1 MMITP
6 RSFGG
11 VFGKIGMA
19 RQNSSYAKSLQGK
32 INISLL
38 FIVAT
43 AVVSF
48 MIISIT
54 QSRIAVRNTAIEYT
68 SQLIDM
74 MNESIDSY
82 ITSMESIARIVVEN
96 SDVRSYLFTET
107 GDERLRAEYG
117 ERAAELF
124 QTLTD
129 TGSDICNI
137 GIIGENGRYLINDTA
152 TKINPYVGYENTDW
166 YQEALLGEE
175 VITSS
180 HVQNVVSDEFPWVVT
195 LSREI
200 PGRGDGE
207 AAVLFVDLNFSSI
220 SRLCEKTNLGAK
232 GYVFIMDDSGNLIYH
247 PKQRLIYSGLLEE
260 EFTPDMLQN
269 GDVVFSGDG
278 QKLYTVSKSE
288 ITGWTMV
295 GVTYLDE
302 MMSRTGRL
310 RNLFYLMAVVLVGVA
325 LTMSVFL
332 TDMVTKPLR
341 KLRETM
347 KVVEGGNFEVEIEE
361 PDTGDEISD
370 LFRSFRNMILKIRE
384 LIEQNTAE
392 QREKRK
398 SELNALQAQIN
409 PHFLYNTLDSIIWMA
424 EGGNIRDVVLMTSSL
439 AKLLRKSIS
448 NKNEMVTLEEE
459 IEYTRSYLTIQ
470 KMRYVDKLE
479 YEIDVEPVVLQ
490 MEIVKLIIQP
500 IVENAIYH
508 GIKYKEGK
516 GLIRITGGFQD
527 DRIVLR
533 VSDNGVGMTKE
544 ALSHVFDERVTD
556 TRKNGVGVLN
566 VHRRIRL
573 YYGGEYGLSFE
584 SEEGKGTCVSIHLPL
599 PEMER
604 EWIKR
609 KTESGGE

>member
-1 MMITP
+1 
-6 RSFGG
+6 
-11 VFGKIGMA
+11 MA
-19 RQNSSYAKSLQGK
+19 RQNRSYAKSLQGK

-38 FIVAT
+38 FIVAA

-54 QSRIAVRNTAIEYT
+54 QSRTAVRNTAIEYT

-82 ITSMESIARIVVEN
+82 ITSMESIAQIVVEN
-96 SDVRSYLFTET
+96 SDVRSYLFTAAQD
-107 GDERLRAEYG
+107 GQLREEYG
-117 ERAAELF
+117 GRITELF

-129 TGSDICNI
+129 TGGDICNI
-137 GIIGENGRYLINDTA
+137 GIIGENGRYLINNTD
-152 TKINPYVGYENTDW
+152 TKINPYAEYEKTEW
-166 YQEALLGEE
+166 YRRALLGEE

-180 HVQNVVSDEFPWVVT
+180 HVQNVVRDEFPWVVT

-200 PGRGDGE
+200 PGRAEGE
-207 AAVLFVDLNFSSI
+207 GAVLFVDLNFSSI

-232 GYVFIMDDSGNLIYH
+232 GYVFIMDDEGNLIYH
-247 PKQRLIYSGLLEE
+247 PRQRLIYSGLWEE
-260 EFTPDMLQN
+260 EFTQDMMSDK
-269 GDVVFSGDG
+269 DVVFSGDG

-302 MMSRTGRL
+302 MMSGTDRL
-310 RNLFYLMAVVLVGVA
+310 RNLFYLMAIVLVGVA
-325 LTMSVFL
+325 LMMSVFL

-347 KVVEGGNFEVEIEE
+347 KVVESGNFDVEVEE

-370 LFRSFRNMILKIRE
+370 LFRSFRSMILKIRE
-384 LIEQNTAE
+384 LIDQNTAE

-424 EGGNIRDVVLMTSSL
+424 EGGNMKDVVLMTSSL

-479 YEIDVEPVVLQ
+479 YEIDVEPAVMQ

-500 IVENAIYH
+500 LVENAIYH

-516 GLIRITGGFQD
+516 GLIRITGGFKEDQV
-527 DRIVLR
+527 VLQ
-533 VSDNGVGMTKE
+533 VSDNGVGMTE
-544 ALSHVFDERVTD
+544 EELSHVFDERVTD

-584 SEEGKGTCVSIHLPL
+584 SRKGRGTCVSIRLPL
-599 PEMER
+599 PEA
-604 EWIKR
+604 
-609 KTESGGE
+609 ESAKGVKNR

>member
-1 MMITP
+1 
-6 RSFGG
+6 
-11 VFGKIGMA
+11 MA

-38 FIVAT
+38 FIVAA

-54 QSRIAVRNTAIEYT
+54 QSRSAVRNTAIEYT

-82 ITSMESIARIVVEN
+82 ITSMESIAQIVAEN
-96 SDVRSYLFTET
+96 SDVRSYLWAETE
-107 GDERLRAEYG
+107 EEYLREEYG
-117 ERAAELF
+117 GRMTELF
-124 QTLTD
+124 RTLKD
-129 TGSDICNI
+129 TGGDICNI
-137 GIIGENGRYLINDTA
+137 GIIGENGRYLINNTDTE
-152 TKINPYVGYENTDW
+152 INPYAGYEKTQW
-166 YQEALLGEE
+166 YQRALQGEE

-180 HVQNVVSDEFPWVVT
+180 HVQNIVIDEFPWVVT
-195 LSREI
+195 LSRKI
-200 PGRGDGE
+200 PGRAGGTD
-207 AAVLFVDLNFSSI
+207 AVLFVDLNFSSI
-220 SRLCEKTNLGAK
+220 SRLCEKTNLGTK
-232 GYVFIMDDSGNLIYH
+232 GYVFIMDDVGNLIYH
-247 PKQRLIYSGLLEE
+247 PRQRLIYSGLWEE
-260 EFTPDMLQN
+260 EFTPDMMS
-269 GDVVFSGDG
+269 GEDVVFSGDG
-278 QKLYTVSKSE
+278 QKLYTISKSE

-295 GVTYLDE
+295 GVIYLDE
-302 MMSRTGRL
+302 MMSRTDRL
-310 RNLFYLMAVVLVGVA
+310 RNLFYLMAIVLVGVA
-325 LTMSVFL
+325 LMMSVFL

-347 KVVEGGNFEVEIEE
+347 KVVENGNFDVEVEE

-370 LFRSFRNMILKIRE
+370 LFRSFRSMILKIRE
-384 LIEQNTAE
+384 LIDQNTAE

-424 EGGNIRDVVLMTSSL
+424 EGGNMKDVVLMTSSL

-479 YEIDVEPVVLQ
+479 YEIDVEPAVMR

-500 IVENAIYH
+500 LVENAIYH

-516 GLIRITGGFQD
+516 GLIRITGGFAD
-527 DRIVLR
+527 DQVILK
-533 VSDNGVGMTKE
+533 VSDNGVGMSE
-544 ALSHVFDERVTD
+544 EELSHVFDERVTD

-584 SEEGKGTCVSIHLPL
+584 SKEGKGTCVSIHLPL
-599 PEMER
+599 PEA
-604 EWIKR
+604 
-609 KTESGGE
+609 

>member
-1 MMITP
+1 
-6 RSFGG
+6 
-11 VFGKIGMA
+11 MA

-38 FIVAT
+38 FIVAA

-54 QSRIAVRNTAIEYT
+54 QSRSAVRNTAIEYT

-82 ITSMESIARIVVEN
+82 ITSMESIAQIVAEN
-96 SDVRSYLFTET
+96 SDVRSYLWAETE
-107 GDERLRAEYG
+107 EEYLREEYG
-117 ERAAELF
+117 GRMTELF
-124 QTLTD
+124 RTLKD
-129 TGSDICNI
+129 TGGDICNI
-137 GIIGENGRYLINDTA
+137 GIIGENGRYLINNTDTE
-152 TKINPYVGYENTDW
+152 INPYAGYEKTQW
-166 YQEALLGEE
+166 YQRALQGEE

-180 HVQNVVSDEFPWVVT
+180 HVQNIVIDEFPWVVT
-195 LSREI
+195 LSRKI
-200 PGRGDGE
+200 PGRAGGTD
-207 AAVLFVDLNFSSI
+207 AVLFVDLNFSSI
-220 SRLCEKTNLGAK
+220 SRLCEKTNLGTK
-232 GYVFIMDDSGNLIYH
+232 GYVFIMDDVGNLIYH
-247 PKQRLIYSGLLEE
+247 PRQRLIYSGLWEE
-260 EFTPDMLQN
+260 EFTPDMMS
-269 GDVVFSGDG
+269 GEDVVFSGDG
-278 QKLYTVSKSE
+278 QKLYTISKSE

-295 GVTYLDE
+295 GVIYLDE
-302 MMSRTGRL
+302 MMSRTDRL
-310 RNLFYLMAVVLVGVA
+310 RNLFYLMAIVLVGVA
-325 LTMSVFL
+325 LMMSVFL

-347 KVVEGGNFEVEIEE
+347 KVVENGNFDVEVEE

-370 LFRSFRNMILKIRE
+370 LFRSFRSMILKIRE
-384 LIEQNTAE
+384 LIDQNTAE

-424 EGGNIRDVVLMTSSL
+424 EGGNMKDVVLMTSSL

-479 YEIDVEPVVLQ
+479 YEIDVEPAVMR

-500 IVENAIYH
+500 LVENAIYH

-516 GLIRITGGFQD
+516 GLIRITGGFAD
-527 DRIVLR
+527 DQVILK
-533 VSDNGVGMTKE
+533 VSDNGVGMSE
-544 ALSHVFDERVTD
+544 EELSHVFDERVMD

-584 SEEGKGTCVSIHLPL
+584 SKEGKGTCVSIHLPL
-599 PEMER
+599 PEA
-604 EWIKR
+604 
-609 KTESGGE
+609 

>member
-1 MMITP
+1 
-6 RSFGG
+6 
-11 VFGKIGMA
+11 MA
-19 RQNSSYAKSLQGK
+19 RQNSSYVKSLQGK

-38 FIVAT
+38 FIVAA

-54 QSRIAVRNTAIEYT
+54 QSRSAVRNTAIEYT

-82 ITSMESIARIVVEN
+82 ITSMESIAQIVAEN
-96 SDVRSYLFTET
+96 SDVRSYLWAETE
-107 GDERLRAEYG
+107 EEYLREEYG
-117 ERAAELF
+117 GRMTELF
-124 QTLTD
+124 RTLKD
-129 TGSDICNI
+129 TGGDICNI
-137 GIIGENGRYLINDTA
+137 GIIGENGRYLINNTDTE
-152 TKINPYVGYENTDW
+152 INPYAGYEKTQW
-166 YQEALLGEE
+166 YQRALQGEE

-180 HVQNVVSDEFPWVVT
+180 HVQNIVIDEFPWVVT
-195 LSREI
+195 LSRKI
-200 PGRGDGE
+200 PGRAGGTD
-207 AAVLFVDLNFSSI
+207 AVLFVDLNFSSI
-220 SRLCEKTNLGAK
+220 SRLCEKTNLGTK
-232 GYVFIMDDSGNLIYH
+232 GYVFIMDDAGNLIYH
-247 PKQRLIYSGLLEE
+247 PRQRLIYSGLWEE
-260 EFTPDMLQN
+260 EFTPDMMS
-269 GDVVFSGDG
+269 GEDVVFSGDG
-278 QKLYTVSKSE
+278 QKLYTISKSE

-295 GVTYLDE
+295 GVIYLDE
-302 MMSRTGRL
+302 MMSRTDRL
-310 RNLFYLMAVVLVGVA
+310 RNLFYLMAIVLVGVA
-325 LTMSVFL
+325 LMMSVFL

-347 KVVEGGNFEVEIEE
+347 KVVENGNFDVEVEE

-370 LFRSFRNMILKIRE
+370 LFRSFRSMILKIRE
-384 LIEQNTAE
+384 LIDQNTAE

-424 EGGNIRDVVLMTSSL
+424 EGGNMKDVVLMTSSL

-479 YEIDVEPVVLQ
+479 YEIDVEPAVMR

-500 IVENAIYH
+500 LVENAIYH

-516 GLIRITGGFQD
+516 GLIRITGGFVD
-527 DRIVLR
+527 DQVILK
-533 VSDNGVGMTKE
+533 VSDNGVGMSE
-544 ALSHVFDERVTD
+544 EELSHVFDERVTD

-584 SEEGKGTCVSIHLPL
+584 SGEGKGTCVSIHLPL
-599 PEMER
+599 PEA
-604 EWIKR
+604 
-609 KTESGGE
+609 

>member
-1 MMITP
+1 
-6 RSFGG
+6 
-11 VFGKIGMA
+11 MA
-19 RQNSSYAKSLQGK
+19 RQNRSYTKSLQGK

-48 MIISIT
+48 MIISIN
-54 QSRIAVRNTAIEYT
+54 QSRTAVRNTAIEYT

-82 ITSMESIARIVVEN
+82 ITNMESIAQIVVEN
-96 SDVRSYLFTET
+96 SDVRSYLFTASQDTE
-107 GDERLRAEYG
+107 LREEYG
-117 ERAAELF
+117 GRVTELF
-124 QTLTD
+124 QTLKD
-129 TGSDICNI
+129 TGGDICNI
-137 GIIGENGRYLINDTA
+137 GIIGEDGRYLINNADTM
-152 TKINPYVGYENTDW
+152 INPYAGYEKTEW
-166 YQEALLGEE
+166 YRRALLGEE

-180 HVQNVVSDEFPWVVT
+180 HVQNIVSDEFPWVVT

-200 PGRGDGE
+200 PGRAGDGG
-207 AAVLFVDLNFSSI
+207 AVLFVDLNFSSI
-220 SRLCEKTNLGAK
+220 SRLCEKTNLGDK
-232 GYVFIMDDSGNLIYH
+232 GYVFITDDAGNLIYH
-247 PKQRLIYSGLLEE
+247 PKQRLIYSGLWEE
-260 EFTPDMLQN
+260 EFTLDMLSE
-269 GDVVFSGDG
+269 GDVVFSRDG
-278 QKLYTVSKSE
+278 QKLYTISKSE

-295 GVTYLDE
+295 GVTYLEE
-302 MMSRTGRL
+302 MMSRTNRL
-310 RNLFYLMAVVLVGVA
+310 RNLFYLMAIVLVGVA
-325 LTMSVFL
+325 LMLSVFL

-341 KLRETM
+341 KLRESM
-347 KVVEGGNFEVEIEE
+347 KVVEGGNFDVEIEE

-370 LFRSFRNMILKIRE
+370 LFRSFRSMILKIRE

-424 EGGNIRDVVLMTSSL
+424 EGGNRKDVVLMTSSL

-479 YEIDVEPVVLQ
+479 YEIDVEPAVMR

-500 IVENAIYH
+500 LVENAIYH

-516 GLIRITGGFQD
+516 GLIRITGGFEEDQ
-527 DRIVLR
+527 IVLR
-533 VSDNGVGMTKE
+533 VSDNGVGMTE
-544 ALSHVFDERVTD
+544 EELSHVFDERVTD

-584 SEEGKGTCVSIHLPL
+584 SVKGKGTCVSIHLPL
-599 PEMER
+599 PE
-604 EWIKR
+604 I
-609 KTESGGE
+609 GV

>member
-1 MMITP
+1 
-6 RSFGG
+6 
-11 VFGKIGMA
+11 MA

-38 FIVAT
+38 FIVAA

-54 QSRIAVRNTAIEYT
+54 QSRSAVRNTAIEYT

-82 ITSMESIARIVVEN
+82 ITSMESIAQIVAEN
-96 SDVRSYLFTET
+96 SDVRSYLWAETE
-107 GDERLRAEYG
+107 EEYLREEYG
-117 ERAAELF
+117 GRMTELF
-124 QTLTD
+124 RTLKD
-129 TGSDICNI
+129 TGGDICNI
-137 GIIGENGRYLINDTA
+137 GIIGENGRYLINNTDTE
-152 TKINPYVGYENTDW
+152 INPYAGYEKTQW
-166 YQEALLGEE
+166 YQRALQGEE

-180 HVQNVVSDEFPWVVT
+180 HVQNIVIDEFPWVVT
-195 LSREI
+195 LSRKI
-200 PGRGDGE
+200 PGRAGGTD
-207 AAVLFVDLNFSSI
+207 AVLFVDLNFSSI
-220 SRLCEKTNLGAK
+220 SRLCEKTNLGTK
-232 GYVFIMDDSGNLIYH
+232 GYVFIMDDVGNLIYH
-247 PKQRLIYSGLLEE
+247 PRQRLIYSGLWEE
-260 EFTPDMLQN
+260 EFTPDMMS
-269 GDVVFSGDG
+269 GEGVVFSGDG
-278 QKLYTVSKSE
+278 QKLYTISKSE

-295 GVTYLDE
+295 GVIYLDE
-302 MMSRTGRL
+302 MMSRTDRL
-310 RNLFYLMAVVLVGVA
+310 RNLFYLMAIVLVGVA
-325 LTMSVFL
+325 LMMSVFL

-347 KVVEGGNFEVEIEE
+347 KVVENGNFDVEVEE

-370 LFRSFRNMILKIRE
+370 LFRSFRSMILKIRE
-384 LIEQNTAE
+384 LIDQNTAE

-424 EGGNIRDVVLMTSSL
+424 EGGNMKDVVLMTSSL

-479 YEIDVEPVVLQ
+479 YEIDVEPAVMR

-500 IVENAIYH
+500 LVENAIYH

-516 GLIRITGGFQD
+516 GLIRITGGFAD
-527 DRIVLR
+527 DQVILK
-533 VSDNGVGMTKE
+533 VSDNGVGMSE
-544 ALSHVFDERVTD
+544 EELSHVFDERVTD

-584 SEEGKGTCVSIHLPL
+584 SGEGKGTCVSIHLPL
-599 PEMER
+599 PEA
-604 EWIKR
+604 
-609 KTESGGE
+609 

>member
-152 TKINPYVGYENTDW
+152 TKINPYAGYENTDW

-310 RNLFYLMAVVLVGVA
+310 RNLFYLMAVVLVGV
-325 LTMSVFL
+325 
-332 TDMVTKPLR
+332 D
-341 KLRETM
+341 
-347 KVVEGGNFEVEIEE
+347 
-361 PDTGDEISD
+361 
-370 LFRSFRNMILKIRE
+370 
-384 LIEQNTAE
+384 
-392 QREKRK
+392 RK
-398 SELNALQAQIN
+398 S
-409 PHFLYNTLDSIIWMA
+409 
-424 EGGNIRDVVLMTSSL
+424 VV
-439 AKLLRKSIS
+439 
-448 NKNEMVTLEEE
+448 
-459 IEYTRSYLTIQ
+459 
-470 KMRYVDKLE
+470 
-479 YEIDVEPVVLQ
+479 
-490 MEIVKLIIQP
+490 
-500 IVENAIYH
+500 
-508 GIKYKEGK
+508 
-516 GLIRITGGFQD
+516 
-527 DRIVLR
+527 
-533 VSDNGVGMTKE
+533 
-544 ALSHVFDERVTD
+544 
-556 TRKNGVGVLN
+556 
-566 VHRRIRL
+566 
-573 YYGGEYGLSFE
+573 
-584 SEEGKGTCVSIHLPL
+584 
-599 PEMER
+599 
-604 EWIKR
+604 
-609 KTESGGE
+609 

>member
-1 MMITP
+1 
-6 RSFGG
+6 
-11 VFGKIGMA
+11 MA

-38 FIVAT
+38 FIVAA

-54 QSRIAVRNTAIEYT
+54 QSRSAVRNTAIEYT

-82 ITSMESIARIVVEN
+82 ITSMESVAQIVVEN
-96 SDVRSYLFTET
+96 SDVRSYLWAEA
-107 GDERLRAEYG
+107 EEEYLREEYG
-117 ERAAELF
+117 GRVTELF
-124 QTLTD
+124 RTLTN
-129 TGSDICNI
+129 TGGDICNI
-137 GIIGENGRYLINDTA
+137 GIISENGRYLINNTD
-152 TKINPYVGYENTDW
+152 TKINPYAGYEKMQW
-166 YQEALLGEE
+166 YQRALQGEE

-180 HVQNVVSDEFPWVVT
+180 HVQNIVSDEFPWVVT
-195 LSREI
+195 LSRKI
-200 PGRGDGE
+200 PGRTDGTG
-207 AAVLFVDLNFSSI
+207 AVLFVDLNFSSI
-220 SRLCEKTNLGAK
+220 SRLCEKTNLGTK
-232 GYVFIMDDSGNLIYH
+232 GYVFIMDDAGNLIYH
-247 PKQRLIYSGLLEE
+247 PRQRLIYSGLWAE
-260 EFTPDMLQN
+260 EFTPDMMSG

-278 QKLYTVSKSE
+278 QKLYTISKSE

-302 MMSRTGRL
+302 MMSRTDRL
-310 RNLFYLMAVVLVGVA
+310 RNLFYLMAIVLVGVA
-325 LTMSVFL
+325 LMMSVFL

-347 KVVEGGNFEVEIEE
+347 KVVENGNFDVEVEE
-361 PDTGDEISD
+361 PGTGDEISD
-370 LFRSFRNMILKIRE
+370 LFRSFRSMILKIRE
-384 LIEQNTAE
+384 LIDQNTAE

-424 EGGNIRDVVLMTSSL
+424 EGGNMKDVVLMTSSL

-448 NKNEMVTLEEE
+448 NKNEMITLEEE

-479 YEIDVEPVVLQ
+479 YEIDVEPAV
-490 MEIVKLIIQP
+490 MRMDIVKLIIQP
-500 IVENAIYH
+500 LVENAIYH

-516 GLIRITGGFQD
+516 GLIRITGGFMD
-527 DRIVLR
+527 DQVVLK
-533 VSDNGVGMTKE
+533 VSDNGVGMSE
-544 ALSHVFDERVTD
+544 EELSHVFDERVTD

-599 PEMER
+599 PEV
-604 EWIKR
+604 
-609 KTESGGE
+609 

>member
-1 MMITP
+1 
-6 RSFGG
+6 
-11 VFGKIGMA
+11 MA

-38 FIVAT
+38 FIVAA

-54 QSRIAVRNTAIEYT
+54 QSRSAVRNTAIEYT

-82 ITSMESIARIVVEN
+82 ITSMESIAQIVAEN
-96 SDVRSYLFTET
+96 SDVRSYLWAETE
-107 GDERLRAEYG
+107 EEYLREEYG
-117 ERAAELF
+117 GRMTELF
-124 QTLTD
+124 RTLKD
-129 TGSDICNI
+129 TGGDICNI
-137 GIIGENGRYLINDTA
+137 GIIGENGRYVINNTDTE
-152 TKINPYVGYENTDW
+152 INPYAGYEKTQW
-166 YQEALLGEE
+166 YQRALQGEE

-180 HVQNVVSDEFPWVVT
+180 HVQNIVIDEFPWVVT
-195 LSREI
+195 LSRKI
-200 PGRGDGE
+200 PGRAGGTD
-207 AAVLFVDLNFSSI
+207 AVLFVDLNFSSI
-220 SRLCEKTNLGAK
+220 SRLCEKTNLGTK
-232 GYVFIMDDSGNLIYH
+232 GYVFIMDDAGNLIYH
-247 PKQRLIYSGLLEE
+247 PRQRLIYSGLWEE
-260 EFTPDMLQN
+260 EFTPDMMS
-269 GDVVFSGDG
+269 GEDVVFSGDG
-278 QKLYTVSKSE
+278 QKLYTISKSE

-295 GVTYLDE
+295 GVIYLDE
-302 MMSRTGRL
+302 MMSRTDRL
-310 RNLFYLMAVVLVGVA
+310 RNLFYLMAIVLVGVA
-325 LTMSVFL
+325 LMMSVFL

-347 KVVEGGNFEVEIEE
+347 KVVENGNFDVEVEE

-370 LFRSFRNMILKIRE
+370 LFRSFRSMILKIRE
-384 LIEQNTAE
+384 LIDQNTAE

-424 EGGNIRDVVLMTSSL
+424 EGGNMKDVVLMTSSL

-479 YEIDVEPVVLQ
+479 YEIDVEPAVMR

-500 IVENAIYH
+500 LVENAIYH

-516 GLIRITGGFQD
+516 GLIRITGGFAD
-527 DRIVLR
+527 DQVILK
-533 VSDNGVGMTKE
+533 VSDNGVGMSE
-544 ALSHVFDERVTD
+544 EELSHVFDERVTD

-584 SEEGKGTCVSIHLPL
+584 SKEGKGTCVSIHLPL
-599 PEMER
+599 PEA
-604 EWIKR
+604 
-609 KTESGGE
+609 

>member
-1 MMITP
+1 
-6 RSFGG
+6 
-11 VFGKIGMA
+11 MA

-38 FIVAT
+38 FIVAA

-54 QSRIAVRNTAIEYT
+54 QSRSAVRNTAIEYT

-82 ITSMESIARIVVEN
+82 ITSMESIAQIVAEN
-96 SDVRSYLFTET
+96 SDVRSYLWAETE
-107 GDERLRAEYG
+107 GEYLREEYG
-117 ERAAELF
+117 GRMTELF
-124 QTLTD
+124 RTLKD
-129 TGSDICNI
+129 TGGDICNI
-137 GIIGENGRYLINDTA
+137 GIIGENGRYLINNTDTE
-152 TKINPYVGYENTDW
+152 INPYAGYEKTQW
-166 YQEALLGEE
+166 YQRALQGEE

-180 HVQNVVSDEFPWVVT
+180 HVQNIVIDEFPWVVT
-195 LSREI
+195 LSRKI
-200 PGRGDGE
+200 PGRAGGTD
-207 AAVLFVDLNFSSI
+207 AVLFVDLNFSSI
-220 SRLCEKTNLGAK
+220 SRLCEKTNLGTK
-232 GYVFIMDDSGNLIYH
+232 GYVFIMDDVGNLIYH
-247 PKQRLIYSGLLEE
+247 PRQRLIYSGLWEE
-260 EFTPDMLQN
+260 EFTPDMMS
-269 GDVVFSGDG
+269 GEDVVFSGDG
-278 QKLYTVSKSE
+278 QKLYTISKSE

-295 GVTYLDE
+295 GVIYLDE
-302 MMSRTGRL
+302 MMSRTDRL
-310 RNLFYLMAVVLVGVA
+310 RNLFYLMAIVLVGVA
-325 LTMSVFL
+325 LMMSVFL

-347 KVVEGGNFEVEIEE
+347 KVVENGNFDVEVEE

-370 LFRSFRNMILKIRE
+370 LFRSFRSMILKIRE
-384 LIEQNTAE
+384 LIDQNTAE

-424 EGGNIRDVVLMTSSL
+424 EGGNMKDVVLMTSSL

-479 YEIDVEPVVLQ
+479 YEIDVEPAVMR

-500 IVENAIYH
+500 LVENAIYH

-516 GLIRITGGFQD
+516 GLIRITGGFAD
-527 DRIVLR
+527 DQVILK
-533 VSDNGVGMTKE
+533 VSDNGVGMSE
-544 ALSHVFDERVTD
+544 EELSHVFDERVTD

-584 SEEGKGTCVSIHLPL
+584 SGEGKGTCVSIHLPL
-599 PEMER
+599 PEA
-604 EWIKR
+604 
-609 KTESGGE
+609 

>member
-1 MMITP
+1 
-6 RSFGG
+6 
-11 VFGKIGMA
+11 MA
-19 RQNSSYAKSLQGK
+19 RQSGTYAKSLQGK

-38 FIVAT
+38 FIVAA

-48 MIISIT
+48 MVISIK
-54 QSRIAVRNTAIEYT
+54 QSRTAVRNTAIEYT
-68 SQLIDM
+68 SQLIEM

-82 ITSMESIARIVVEN
+82 IANMESIAQIVVEN
-96 SDVRSYLFTET
+96 SDVKSYLFSEA
-107 GDERLRAEYG
+107 GDEEIKEEYG
-117 ERAAELF
+117 GRVAELF
-124 QTLTD
+124 QTLSN
-129 TGSDICNI
+129 TGNDICNI
-137 GIIGENGRYLINDTA
+137 GIICSNGRYLINNTS
-152 TKINPYVGYENTDW
+152 TMLNPYAGYEDTEW
-166 YQEALLGEE
+166 YQRALSGEE

-180 HVQNVVSDEFPWVVT
+180 HVQNIVNNEFPWVVT

-200 PGRGDGE
+200 PGGGAGVD
-207 AAVLFVDLNFSSI
+207 AVLFVDLNFGSI
-220 SRLCEKTNLGAK
+220 SRLCEKTNLGTK
-232 GYVFIMDDSGNLIYH
+232 GYVFVMDEGGNLIYH
-247 PKQRLIYSGLLEE
+247 PRQRLIYSGLWEE
-260 EFTPDMLQN
+260 EFTPDMAQ
-269 GDVVFSGDG
+269 GEEAVFSADG
-278 QKLYTVSKSE
+278 QKLYTVSRSE
-288 ITGWTMV
+288 VTGWTMV

-302 MMSRTGRL
+302 MMARTNRL

-325 LTMSVFL
+325 LTLSVFL
-332 TDMVTKPLR
+332 TDMITKPLR

-347 KVVEGGNFEVEIEE
+347 KAVERGNFDVEVEE

-384 LIEQNTAE
+384 LVEQNTAE

-424 EGGNIRDVVLMTSSL
+424 EGGNRKNVVLMTSAL

-459 IEYTRSYLTIQ
+459 IEYTRSYLIIQ

-479 YEIDVEPVVLQ
+479 YEIDVEPAILQ
-490 MEIVKLIIQP
+490 MEVVKLIVQP
-500 IVENAIYH
+500 LVENAIYH

-516 GLIRITGGFQD
+516 GLVRIEGGFWEDQV
-527 DRIVLR
+527 VLR
-533 VSDNGVGMTKE
+533 IIDNGIGMTKE
-544 ALSHVFDERVTD
+544 QLAHVFDERETD

-584 SEEGKGTCVSIHLPL
+584 SRAEEGTTVSIHLPL
-599 PEMER
+599 PEIER
-604 EWIKR
+604 EWIRR
-609 KTESGGE
+609 KEGAGRETL

>member
-1 MMITP
+1 
-6 RSFGG
+6 
-11 VFGKIGMA
+11 MA

-38 FIVAT
+38 FIVAA

-54 QSRIAVRNTAIEYT
+54 QSRSAVRNTAIEYT

-82 ITSMESIARIVVEN
+82 ITSMESIAQIVAEN
-96 SDVRSYLFTET
+96 SDVRSYLWAETE
-107 GDERLRAEYG
+107 EEYLREEYG
-117 ERAAELF
+117 GRMTELF
-124 QTLTD
+124 RTLKD
-129 TGSDICNI
+129 TGGDICNI
-137 GIIGENGRYLINDTA
+137 GIIGENGRYLINNTDTE
-152 TKINPYVGYENTDW
+152 INPYAGYEKTQW
-166 YQEALLGEE
+166 YQRALQGEE

-180 HVQNVVSDEFPWVVT
+180 HVQNIVIDEFPWVVT
-195 LSREI
+195 LSRKI
-200 PGRGDGE
+200 PGRAGGTD
-207 AAVLFVDLNFSSI
+207 AVLFVDLNFSSI
-220 SRLCEKTNLGAK
+220 SRLCEKTNLGTK
-232 GYVFIMDDSGNLIYH
+232 GYVFIMDDVGNLIYH
-247 PKQRLIYSGLLEE
+247 PRQRLIYSGLWEE
-260 EFTPDMLQN
+260 EFTPDMMS
-269 GDVVFSGDG
+269 GEDVVFSGDG
-278 QKLYTVSKSE
+278 QKLYTISKSE

-295 GVTYLDE
+295 GVIYLDE
-302 MMSRTGRL
+302 MMSRTDRL
-310 RNLFYLMAVVLVGVA
+310 RNLFYLMAIVLVGVA
-325 LTMSVFL
+325 LMMSVFL

-347 KVVEGGNFEVEIEE
+347 KVVENGNFDVEVEE

-370 LFRSFRNMILKIRE
+370 LFRSFRSMILKIRE
-384 LIEQNTAE
+384 LIDQNTAE

-424 EGGNIRDVVLMTSSL
+424 EGGNMKDVVLMTSSL

-479 YEIDVEPVVLQ
+479 YEIDVEPAVMR

-500 IVENAIYH
+500 LVENAIYH

-516 GLIRITGGFQD
+516 GLIRITGGFAD
-527 DRIVLR
+527 DQVILK
-533 VSDNGVGMTKE
+533 VSDNGVGMSE
-544 ALSHVFDERVTD
+544 EELSHVFDERVTD

-584 SEEGKGTCVSIHLPL
+584 SGEGKGTCVSIHLPL
-599 PEMER
+599 PEA
-604 EWIKR
+604 
-609 KTESGGE
+609 

>member
-1 MMITP
+1 
-6 RSFGG
+6 
-11 VFGKIGMA
+11 MA

-38 FIVAT
+38 FIVAA

-54 QSRIAVRNTAIEYT
+54 QSRSAVRNTAIEYT

-82 ITSMESIARIVVEN
+82 ITSMESIAQIVAEN
-96 SDVRSYLFTET
+96 SDVRSYLWAETE
-107 GDERLRAEYG
+107 EEYLREEYG
-117 ERAAELF
+117 GRMTELF
-124 QTLTD
+124 RTLKD
-129 TGSDICNI
+129 TGGDICNI
-137 GIIGENGRYLINDTA
+137 GIIGENGRYLINNTDTE
-152 TKINPYVGYENTDW
+152 INPYAGYEKTQW
-166 YQEALLGEE
+166 YQRALQGEE

-180 HVQNVVSDEFPWVVT
+180 HVQNIVIDEFPWVVT
-195 LSREI
+195 LSRKI
-200 PGRGDGE
+200 PGRAGGTD
-207 AAVLFVDLNFSSI
+207 AVLFVDLNFSSI
-220 SRLCEKTNLGAK
+220 SRLCEKTNLGTK
-232 GYVFIMDDSGNLIYH
+232 GYVFIMDDVGNLIYH
-247 PKQRLIYSGLLEE
+247 PRQRLIYSGLWEE
-260 EFTPDMLQN
+260 EFTPDMMS
-269 GDVVFSGDG
+269 GEGVVFSGDG
-278 QKLYTVSKSE
+278 QKLYTISKSE

-295 GVTYLDE
+295 GVIYLDE
-302 MMSRTGRL
+302 MMSRTDRL
-310 RNLFYLMAVVLVGVA
+310 RNLFYLMAIVLVGVA
-325 LTMSVFL
+325 LMMSVFL

-347 KVVEGGNFEVEIEE
+347 KVVENGNFDVEVEE

-370 LFRSFRNMILKIRE
+370 LFRSFRSMILKIRE
-384 LIEQNTAE
+384 LIDQNTAE

-424 EGGNIRDVVLMTSSL
+424 EGGNMKDVVLMTSSL

-479 YEIDVEPVVLQ
+479 YEIDVEPAVMR

-500 IVENAIYH
+500 LVENAIYH

-516 GLIRITGGFQD
+516 GLIRITGGFAD
-527 DRIVLR
+527 DQVILK
-533 VSDNGVGMTKE
+533 VSDNGVGMSE
-544 ALSHVFDERVTD
+544 EELSHVFDERVTD

-584 SEEGKGTCVSIHLPL
+584 SKEGKGTCVSIHLPL
-599 PEMER
+599 PEA
-604 EWIKR
+604 
-609 KTESGGE
+609 

>member
-1 MMITP
+1 
-6 RSFGG
+6 
-11 VFGKIGMA
+11 MA
-19 RQNSSYAKSLQGK
+19 RQNRSYTKSLQGK

-48 MIISIT
+48 MIISIN
-54 QSRIAVRNTAIEYT
+54 QSRTAVRNTAIEYT

-82 ITSMESIARIVVEN
+82 ITNMESIAQIVVEN
-96 SDVRSYLFTET
+96 SDVRSYLFTASQ
-107 GDERLRAEYG
+107 DEDLRKEYG
-117 ERAAELF
+117 GRVTELF
-124 QTLTD
+124 QTLKD
-129 TGSDICNI
+129 TGGDICNI
-137 GIIGENGRYLINDTA
+137 GIIGEDGRYLINNTDTV
-152 TKINPYVGYENTDW
+152 INPYAGYEKTEW
-166 YQEALLGEE
+166 YRKALLGEE

-200 PGRGDGE
+200 SGRAGDEG
-207 AAVLFVDLNFSSI
+207 AVLFVDLNFSSI
-220 SRLCEKTNLGAK
+220 SHLCEKTNLGDK
-232 GYVFIMDDSGNLIYH
+232 GYVFITDDAGNLIYH
-247 PKQRLIYSGLLEE
+247 PKQRLIYSGLWEE
-260 EFTPDMLQN
+260 EFTPDMLAE
-269 GDVVFSGDG
+269 GDVVFSRDG
-278 QKLYTVSKSE
+278 QKLYTISKSE

-295 GVTYLDE
+295 GVTYLEE
-302 MMSRTGRL
+302 MMSRTNRL
-310 RNLFYLMAVVLVGVA
+310 RNLFYLMAIVLVGVA
-325 LTMSVFL
+325 LMLSVFL
-332 TDMVTKPLR
+332 TDMVTMPLR

-347 KVVEGGNFEVEIEE
+347 KVVEGGNFDVEIEE

-370 LFRSFRNMILKIRE
+370 LFRSFRSMILKIRE

-424 EGGNIRDVVLMTSSL
+424 EGGNRKDVVLMTSSL

-479 YEIDVEPVVLQ
+479 YEIDVEPAVMR

-500 IVENAIYH
+500 LVENAIYH

-516 GLIRITGGFQD
+516 GLIRITGGFEEDQ
-527 DRIVLR
+527 IVLR
-533 VSDNGVGMTKE
+533 VSDNGVGMTE
-544 ALSHVFDERVTD
+544 EELSHVFDERVTD

-584 SEEGKGTCVSIHLPL
+584 STKGEGTCVSIHLPL
-599 PEMER
+599 PE
-604 EWIKR
+604 I
-609 KTESGGE
+609 ESVRRIRL

>member
-1 MMITP
+1 
-6 RSFGG
+6 
-11 VFGKIGMA
+11 MA

-38 FIVAT
+38 FIVAA

-54 QSRIAVRNTAIEYT
+54 QSRSAVRNTAIEYT

-82 ITSMESIARIVVEN
+82 ITSMESIAQIVAEN
-96 SDVRSYLFTET
+96 SDVRSYLWAETE
-107 GDERLRAEYG
+107 EEYLREEYG
-117 ERAAELF
+117 GRMTELF
-124 QTLTD
+124 RTLKD
-129 TGSDICNI
+129 TGGDICNI
-137 GIIGENGRYLINDTA
+137 GIIGENGRYLINNTDTE
-152 TKINPYVGYENTDW
+152 INPYAGYEKTQW
-166 YQEALLGEE
+166 YRRALQGEE

-180 HVQNVVSDEFPWVVT
+180 HVQNIVIDEFPWVVT
-195 LSREI
+195 LSRKI
-200 PGRGDGE
+200 PGRAGGTD
-207 AAVLFVDLNFSSI
+207 AVLFVDLNFSSI
-220 SRLCEKTNLGAK
+220 SRLCEKTNLGTK
-232 GYVFIMDDSGNLIYH
+232 GYVFIMDDAGNLIYH
-247 PKQRLIYSGLLEE
+247 PRQRLIYSGLWEE
-260 EFTPDMLQN
+260 EFTPDMMS
-269 GDVVFSGDG
+269 GEDVVFSGDG
-278 QKLYTVSKSE
+278 QKLYTISKSE

-295 GVTYLDE
+295 GVIYLDE
-302 MMSRTGRL
+302 MMSRTDRL
-310 RNLFYLMAVVLVGVA
+310 RNLFYLMAIVLVGVA
-325 LTMSVFL
+325 LMMSVFL

-347 KVVEGGNFEVEIEE
+347 KVVENGNFDVEVEE

-370 LFRSFRNMILKIRE
+370 LFRSFRSMILKIRE
-384 LIEQNTAE
+384 LIDQNTAE

-424 EGGNIRDVVLMTSSL
+424 EGGNMKDVVLMTSSL

-479 YEIDVEPVVLQ
+479 YEIDVEPAVMR

-500 IVENAIYH
+500 LVENAIYH

-516 GLIRITGGFQD
+516 GLIRITGGFAD
-527 DRIVLR
+527 DQVILK
-533 VSDNGVGMTKE
+533 VSDNGVGMSE
-544 ALSHVFDERVTD
+544 EELSHVFDERVTD

-584 SEEGKGTCVSIHLPL
+584 SKEGKGTCVSIHLPL
-599 PEMER
+599 PEA
-604 EWIKR
+604 
-609 KTESGGE
+609 

>member
-1 MMITP
+1 
-6 RSFGG
+6 
-11 VFGKIGMA
+11 MA
-19 RQNSSYAKSLQGK
+19 RQNRSYVKSLQGK

-48 MIISIT
+48 MIISIN
-54 QSRIAVRNTAIEYT
+54 QSRTAVRNTAIEYT

-82 ITSMESIARIVVEN
+82 ITNMESIAQIVVEN
-96 SDVRSYLFTET
+96 SDVRSYLFTASQ
-107 GDERLRAEYG
+107 DEDLRKEYG
-117 ERAAELF
+117 GRVTELF
-124 QTLTD
+124 QTLKD
-129 TGSDICNI
+129 TGGDICNI
-137 GIIGENGRYLINDTA
+137 GIIGEDGRYLINNTDTV
-152 TKINPYVGYENTDW
+152 INPYAGYEKTEW
-166 YQEALLGEE
+166 YRKALLGEE

-200 PGRGDGE
+200 SGRAGDEG
-207 AAVLFVDLNFSSI
+207 AVLFVDLNFSSI
-220 SRLCEKTNLGAK
+220 SHLCEKTNLGDK
-232 GYVFIMDDSGNLIYH
+232 GYVFITDDAGNLIYH
-247 PKQRLIYSGLLEE
+247 PKQRLIYSGLWEE
-260 EFTPDMLQN
+260 EFTPDMLSE
-269 GDVVFSGDG
+269 GDVVFSRDG
-278 QKLYTVSKSE
+278 QKLYTISKSE

-295 GVTYLDE
+295 GVTYLEE
-302 MMSRTGRL
+302 MMSRTNRL
-310 RNLFYLMAVVLVGVA
+310 RNLFYLMAIVLVGVA
-325 LTMSVFL
+325 LMLSVFL

-347 KVVEGGNFEVEIEE
+347 KVVESGNFDVEIEE

-370 LFRSFRNMILKIRE
+370 LFRSFRSMILKIRE

-424 EGGNIRDVVLMTSSL
+424 EGGNRKDVVLMTSSL

-479 YEIDVEPVVLQ
+479 YEIDVEPAVMR

-500 IVENAIYH
+500 LVENAIYH

-516 GLIRITGGFQD
+516 GLIRITGGFEEDQ
-527 DRIVLR
+527 IVLR
-533 VSDNGVGMTKE
+533 VSDNGVGMTE
-544 ALSHVFDERVTD
+544 EELSHVFDERVTD

-584 SEEGKGTCVSIHLPL
+584 STKGEGTCVSIHLPL
-599 PEMER
+599 PE
-604 EWIKR
+604 I
-609 KTESGGE
+609 ESVRRIRL

>member
-1 MMITP
+1 
-6 RSFGG
+6 
-11 VFGKIGMA
+11 MA
-19 RQNSSYAKSLQGK
+19 RQNSSYVKSLQGK

-38 FIVAT
+38 FIVAA

-54 QSRIAVRNTAIEYT
+54 QSRSAVRNTAIEYT

-82 ITSMESIARIVVEN
+82 ITSMESIAQIVAEN
-96 SDVRSYLFTET
+96 SDVRSYLWAETE
-107 GDERLRAEYG
+107 EEYLREEYG
-117 ERAAELF
+117 ERMTELF
-124 QTLTD
+124 RTLKD
-129 TGSDICNI
+129 TGGDICNI
-137 GIIGENGRYLINDTA
+137 GIIGENGRYLINNTDTE
-152 TKINPYVGYENTDW
+152 INPYAGYEKTQW
-166 YQEALLGEE
+166 YQRALQGEE

-180 HVQNVVSDEFPWVVT
+180 HVQNIVIDEFPWVVT
-195 LSREI
+195 LSRKI
-200 PGRGDGE
+200 PGRAGGTD
-207 AAVLFVDLNFSSI
+207 AVLFVDLNFSSI
-220 SRLCEKTNLGAK
+220 SRLCEKTNLGTK
-232 GYVFIMDDSGNLIYH
+232 GYVFIMDDAGNLIYH
-247 PKQRLIYSGLLEE
+247 PRQRLIYSGLWEE
-260 EFTPDMLQN
+260 EFTPDMMS
-269 GDVVFSGDG
+269 GEDVVFSGDG
-278 QKLYTVSKSE
+278 QKLYTISKSE

-295 GVTYLDE
+295 GVIYLDE
-302 MMSRTGRL
+302 MMSRTDRL
-310 RNLFYLMAVVLVGVA
+310 RNLFYLMAIVLVGVA
-325 LTMSVFL
+325 LMMSVFL

-347 KVVEGGNFEVEIEE
+347 KVVENGNFDVEVEE

-370 LFRSFRNMILKIRE
+370 LFRSFRSMILKIRE
-384 LIEQNTAE
+384 LIDQNTAE

-424 EGGNIRDVVLMTSSL
+424 EGGNMKDVVLMTSSL

-479 YEIDVEPVVLQ
+479 YEIDVEPAVMR

-500 IVENAIYH
+500 LVENAIYH

-516 GLIRITGGFQD
+516 GLIRITGGFAD
-527 DRIVLR
+527 DQVILK
-533 VSDNGVGMTKE
+533 VSDNGVGMSE
-544 ALSHVFDERVTD
+544 EELSHVFDERVTD

-599 PEMER
+599 PEA
-604 EWIKR
+604 
-609 KTESGGE
+609 

>member
-1 MMITP
+1 
-6 RSFGG
+6 
-11 VFGKIGMA
+11 MA
-19 RQNSSYAKSLQGK
+19 RQNRSYVKSLQGK

-48 MIISIT
+48 MIISIN
-54 QSRIAVRNTAIEYT
+54 QSRTAVRNTAIEYT

-82 ITSMESIARIVVEN
+82 ITNMESIAQIVVEN
-96 SDVRSYLFTET
+96 SDVRSYLFTASQ
-107 GDERLRAEYG
+107 DEDLRKEYG
-117 ERAAELF
+117 GRVTELF
-124 QTLTD
+124 QTLKD
-129 TGSDICNI
+129 TGGDICNI
-137 GIIGENGRYLINDTA
+137 GIIGEDGRYLINNTDTV
-152 TKINPYVGYENTDW
+152 INPYAGYEKTEW
-166 YQEALLGEE
+166 YRKALLGEE

-200 PGRGDGE
+200 SGRAGDEG
-207 AAVLFVDLNFSSI
+207 AVLFVDLNFSSI
-220 SRLCEKTNLGAK
+220 SHLCEKTNLGDK
-232 GYVFIMDDSGNLIYH
+232 GYVFITDDAGNLIYH
-247 PKQRLIYSGLLEE
+247 PKQRLIYSGLWEE
-260 EFTPDMLQN
+260 EFTPDMLSE
-269 GDVVFSGDG
+269 GDVVFSRDG
-278 QKLYTVSKSE
+278 QKLYTISKSE
-288 ITGWTMV
+288 ITGWMMV
-295 GVTYLDE
+295 GVTYLEE
-302 MMSRTGRL
+302 MMSRTNRL
-310 RNLFYLMAVVLVGVA
+310 RNLFYLMAIVLVGVA
-325 LTMSVFL
+325 LMLSVFL

-347 KVVEGGNFEVEIEE
+347 KVVESGNFDVEIEE

-370 LFRSFRNMILKIRE
+370 LFRSFRSMILKIRE

-424 EGGNIRDVVLMTSSL
+424 EGGNRKDVVLMTSSL

-479 YEIDVEPVVLQ
+479 YEIDVEPAVMR

-500 IVENAIYH
+500 LVENAIYH

-516 GLIRITGGFQD
+516 GLIRITGGFEEDQ
-527 DRIVLR
+527 IVLR
-533 VSDNGVGMTKE
+533 VSDNGVGMTE
-544 ALSHVFDERVTD
+544 EELSHVFDERVTD

-584 SEEGKGTCVSIHLPL
+584 STKGEGTCVSIHLPL
-599 PEMER
+599 PE
-604 EWIKR
+604 I
-609 KTESGGE
+609 ESVRRIRL